1 MPTSRLLHRSH
12 PRSTAA
18 TGGAAAAIDVAS
30 ANARAILTLIL
41 AALGL
46 IDVIDKLGAPWSAL
60 ITTLLQAL
68 LTRALFAA
76 ARHAHAKR
84 VPWLLSASLSAGL
97 AIAGLYNLVNR
108 APAAAAAAVAFV
120 ATMLLM
126 RGAAR
131 RRPRGRR
138 RRSRAARSRVSRGR
152 REQRFRHAP
161 TAAPRHERGARA
173 SRERS

>member
-46 IDVIDKLGAPWSAL
+46 IDVIDKLGAPWS
-60 ITTLLQAL
+60 AL